1 MYTILER
8 KKKCVLPK
16 KKYKTRSLYMYKT
29 REATKRTGN
38 NSHMSNQKF
47 TICTHGTEQ
56 GKKKRLT
63 VQ

>member
-8 KKKCVLPK
+8 KKNACCQ

-56 GKKKRLT
+56 GEKKRLT